1 MNLNELTAKLGITPN
16 DMQTAV
22 YEAFSKGDEN
32 LVVLSPTGTGK
43 TLAYLMPV
51 TQKIKQTSDDI
62 QAVVVVPGR
71 ELALQSVTVLKN
83 MGTQLCACACYGGR
97 PTMDEHRILRQI
109 RPQIIFGTPGRL
121 IDHIDKGN
129 VETDKIQFI
138 IIDEFDKC
146 LEMGFQ
152 NEMASLMQRLPV
164 KARRIFLSATD
175 SENNANNG
183 EGKWM
188 YKDREMPHEL
198 SYKNFKRIDFS
209 DENEAVSNRIKV
221 FSVLSPSKD
230 KLETLER
237 LLKTSGNES
246 TIVFLNYRESVE
258 RTAAFLREK
267 GFVLSVFHGGLDQ
280 RQREDQLFRFSNGS
294 APVMISTDLGSRGLD
309 IPDIQN
315 VIHYHLPETPEAYV
329 HRVGR
334 SARWDK
340 DGRTFFILNDSE
352 HIPEYVNDD
361 VASFIIPA
369 AGNDKVPL
377 PKMTTLYIGKGKKD
391 KISKGDVVGFLC
403 KAAGISSSDI
413 GRIDVRDYYTYVA
426 VVRDKAKQVI
436 SKANNQK
443 IKGHKTI
450 IGEIR

>member
-1 MNLNELTAKLGITPN
+1 MNLNELTARLGITPN
-16 DMQTAV
+16 EMQTAV
-22 YEAFSKGDEN
+22 YENFSEGDEN

-43 TLAYLMPV
+43 TLAYLIPV
-51 TQKIKQTSDDI
+51 AQKIEETNDNL
-62 QAVVVVPGR
+62 QAIVVVPGR
-71 ELALQSVTVLKN
+71 ELALQSATVLKN
-83 MGTQLCACACYGGR
+83 MGTGLRACACYGGR
-97 PTMDEHRILRQI
+97 PTMDEHRLLRQI
-109 RPQIIFGTPGRL
+109 RPQIMFGTPGRL

-129 VETDKIQFI
+129 IGTDKIRFI
-138 IIDEFDKC
+138 VIDEFDKC

-152 NEMASLMQRLPV
+152 NEMASLMQRLPHR
-164 KARRIFLSATD
+164 ARRIFLSATD

-183 EGKWM
+183 EEKWV

-198 SYKNFKRIDFS
+198 SYKNFKRIDFRA
-209 DENEAVSNRIKV
+209 ENDAVSNRIKV
-221 FSVLSPSKD
+221 FSVLSPTKD

-237 LLKTSGNES
+237 LLKTLGDES

-280 RQREDQLFRFSNGS
+280 RQREDQLFKFSNGS

-352 HIPEYVNDD
+352 HIPEYVNAE
-361 VASFIIPA
+361 VAHFIIPE
-369 AGNDKVPL
+369 AGNNNVPL

-403 KAAGISSSDI
+403 KAGGISSPDI

-426 VVRDKAKQVI
+426 VVRDKARQVI
-436 SKANNQK
+436 RQANNQK

-450 IGEIR
+450 IEEIR